1 MACLKDDVEAAF
13 LHGRACDVV
22 AVPQNLAVRGVRD
35 AEQDVKRRGLAA
47 SGRSQHRDDLS
58 VLDGEVDVVQNA
70 VFRIRLAD
78 MVEFGYRAPLV
89 NWPSSKRAPRVRAY
103 TGTAR
108 MRGAG
113 A

>member
-1 MACLKDDVEAAF
+1 MACLKDDVEAAL
-13 LHGRACDVV
+13 LHGRARDVV

-35 AEQDVKRRGLAA
+35 VEQDVEQRGLAA

-70 VFRIRLAD
+70 VVRIRLAD
-78 MVEFGYRAPLV
+78 MLEFEHRAPLV
-89 NWPSSKRAPRVRAY
+89 NWPSSKRTPRVRAY
-103 TGTAR
+103 TGAAC

-113 A
+113 G

>member
-1 MACLKDDVEAAF
+1 MACLKDDVEAAL
-13 LHGRACDVV
+13 LHGRARDVV
-22 AVPQNLAVRGVRD
+22 AVPQNLA
-35 AEQDVKRRGLAA
+35 
-47 SGRSQHRDDLS
+47 

-78 MVEFGYRAPLV
+78 MLEFGYIAPLV

-108 MRGAG
+108 MRGADG
-113 A
+113 